1 MLVWRSRVMAGRFG
15 VIYPAMALLGL
26 LLAAAPAA
34 EKTATPAAAEAKNPA
49 AAADSESRLQAA
61 VKYLASDEL
70 EGRGVGTHGIDLAAD
85 YIAQQFAALKLNTR
99 LFDGTP
105 FQKFKITAD
114 VQLGSPNQVSLV
126 GPGDKAGTTKT
137 TSWKLGEDCNPLAI
151 GGSGKF
157 DLPLVFVGY
166 GITDKDDHYDDYAGI
181 DVQGKA
187 VIVMR
192 HEPEQGNPHSAF
204 NGTKPSQHAPYSR
217 KLSNAY
223 EHGAAAVVFCT
234 DEYEIEQNV
243 ARRNKLWQQAID
255 ELEQAAA
262 KFKKVEHPSLEQIG
276 RQRKL
281 IDELASVV
289 REQGDKLAAEFD
301 PLLGFKGA
309 GFGGEPGRIPVIFC
323 RREALAGM
331 IHAAL
336 GKDLGTLE
344 SEIDKGLKPHSVALK
359 DWRLS
364 GQITVNRRE
373 AEVKNVVAVLEGEGP
388 HADETIVV
396 GAHYDHLGFGGEGS
410 FLPDK
415 REIHNGADDNASGT
429 ADLIEVARRLA
440 TLGHKLPRRVV
451 FIAFTG
457 EERGLLGSAYYC
469 RHPLFPLD
477 KTVAMLNMDMVGRL
491 SDAKLT
497 VQGVDTAKQF
507 GEVLDK
513 ANADYDFKITRQSGG
528 FGPSDHSS
536 FYGHKIPVMHFF
548 TGIHKDY
555 HRPSDDFDKI
565 NVPGMRQVAGLV
577 TDVALAL
584 AEADSRP
591 TYQETKRPAMAG
603 GGGGD
608 RPYFGSIPDFAPT
621 EPGYGISG
629 VTSGSPA
636 DKGGL
641 KAGDIIIKLGES
653 RIGNLEDFD
662 SALRKHKGGDK
673 VPVIVRRAG
682 KELTLT
688 VTLDLPR

>member
-1 MLVWRSRVMAGRFG
+1 MSGRYA
-15 VIYPAMALLGL
+15 IAYPALALLGL
-26 LLAAAPAA
+26 LLAFAPAA
-34 EKTATPAAAEAKNPA
+34 EKAATPAVATPKNAVAAGE
-49 AAADSESRLQAA
+49 SESRLQAA
-61 VKYLASDEL
+61 VKYLAGDEL

-85 YIAQQFAALKLNTR
+85 YIAQQFAALKLNTK
-99 LFDGTP
+99 LLDGTP

-114 VQLGSPNQVSLV
+114 VQLGSPNQVALV
-126 GPGDKAGTTKT
+126 GPGDKAGTPKT
-137 TSWKLGEDCNPLAI
+137 IALKLGEDFNPLAI
-151 GGSGKF
+151 GGSGQL

-192 HEPEQGNPHSAF
+192 HEPEQANPHSVF
-204 NGTKPSQHAPYSR
+204 NGTKHSPHAPYSR

-234 DEYEIEQNV
+234 DEYEIQQNV
-243 ARRNKLWQQAID
+243 ARRGKLWQQAID
-255 ELEQAAA
+255 ELEEAAA
-262 KFKKVEHPSLEQIG
+262 KFKKSEHPSLEQIA

-281 IDELASVV
+281 IDELAAVV

-301 PLLGFKGA
+301 PLLRFKGA
-309 GFGGEPGRIPVIFC
+309 GFGSEPGRIPVIFC
-323 RREALAGM
+323 RREALAGL
-331 IHAAL
+331 IHSGLDTDLAAL
-336 GKDLGTLE
+336 E
-344 SEIDKGLKPHSVALK
+344 RQIDKGPTPHSALLK
-359 DWRLS
+359 GWRLT
-364 GQITVNRRE
+364 GQITVKRRE
-373 AEVKNVVAVLEGEGP
+373 AEVKNVIGVLEGEGP

-410 FLPDK
+410 FVPEK

-429 ADLIEVARRLA
+429 ADLIEVARRLS
-440 TLGHKLPRRVV
+440 TRGKRLPRRVV

-513 ANADYDFKITRQSGG
+513 ANAEYNFKITRQTGG

-536 FYGHKIPVMHFF
+536 FYGHKIPVLHFF

-584 AEADSRP
+584 AEAESRP
-591 TYQETKRPAMAG
+591 TYQESKRPPMAG

-673 VPVIVRRAG
+673 VPVVVRRSG

-688 VTLDLPR
+688 VKLDLPR

>member
-255 ELEQAAA
+255 ELEEAAA

-281 IDELASVV
+281 IDELAGVV

-323 RREALAGM
+323 RRAALAGM

-344 SEIDKGLKPHSVALK
+344 SEIDKGLKPHSADLK
-359 DWRLS
+359 EWRLT

>member
-137 TSWKLGEDCNPLAI
+137 ISWKLGEDCNPLAI

-336 GKDLGTLE
+336 GRDLGTLE
-344 SEIDKGLKPHSVALK
+344 SEIDKGLKPHSADLK
-359 DWRLS
+359 EWRLT